1 METLAVKYRP
11 QTFEDVVEQDN
22 IKKILMN
29 QLNNGI
35 RNAYLFCGP
44 AGCGKTT
51 NGRLFAKAINNGDTS
66 NLVELDAASHSG
78 VEDVRKLIADSK
90 FKPVG
95 CKYRVFIID
104 ECFTPDTPIRTPK
117 GTMPIKDIRE
127 GDEIYNMCGKTT
139 VKKVF
144 KNSVSRDRLVC
155 VRVNGTDIVT
165 TSDHLFFTE
174 NGWVES
180 HNLKEGDVLFDYT
193 ELCDMWERVPMLSK
207 RWQEDMFKRMYC
219 EIQDTTGKGDLHEE
233 ESTSDESMSCVR
245 EGVPNISF
253 NTFKNM
259 WKRMLHYLQE
269 TEWIKPEA
277 KESILKASA
286 RIHLSCMWEEF
297 HGENIQKSKILFD
310 KLHVQISKN
319 AGTEPAEDKYCY
331 GLCMCY
337 MWQAILRQLSWKKKD
352 MFQRVSSDIVQD
364 IQRAGVLRE
373 TPPEYETPQSVKE
386 SRSYTED
393 ERDKGEEWDTSCVA
407 WETWW
412 KWSVDGTTEDASPR
426 VAITARR
433 MEDRICSTHK
443 DGEVQWLPH
452 ELQTR
457 PCLTGEDDWCGS
469 GWQEPFVE
477 KWVVEGCKESE
488 FIRNTRVESV
498 EVYKP
503 GYNDELFKCCF
514 PDTGSDSEFVTLY
527 DLEVE
532 GHNSYFANDILVHN
546 CHSLSNTAWQ
556 SFLKCLE
563 EPTPTSVFILCT
575 TDPQKIPKTIIS
587 RVQQFDFSKITHTG
601 IVNRL
606 KYIIDKENEQGNNY
620 TYDEDS
626 ISYIAKLAE
635 GGMRSAITLMEK
647 TLGLNDRIT
656 METVVASIG
665 VLKHST
671 MFDLTDYLC
680 KMDRKNVIQ
689 TVEDIHKSG
698 FDLKL
703 FIKNYTDFVLDLCK
717 YDLFQDFD
725 NLFIPNTYED
735 RIKRYERQ
743 DFEFFLDLLNS
754 LIQLGNSIKWDP
766 TPKPLIESTLLLLC
780 TEG

>member
-44 AGCGKTT
+44 AGCGKAQPLYSKVLTSNGFVDMGSVKVGDTVYTRLGQPTKILNVYPQGERDIYEIQFSDGTSLRVADNHLNSVFRYNQDRQCREDFVLETKDLIELFNKTRFKLRVDIPVVNFESKEVPLNPYLLGCLLGDGHLCKESCGISNSEKDVLEKINNILVSEYNCELRHKTNYDYNIHRLTDSFRYYFTYKNITYKGTRDLIKKLQEDGYPKIYSETIINICNNNAPQMLKKYPELFDRIKMEPNENYDQSNTLTRIVNKMGICSTSKEKFIPKEYLFNSFEVRLSLLQGLFDTDGTTGNRGETCWSTSSPQLSEDFAFLVRSLGCRDTVKVKNSGYRNKEGVYIECGKHYTHFIKMPNDLQYCTSQKHISRKKVRQNEPIKNITDIKYVGKDLCQCIYVENEDHTYLSNDFIPTHNTT
-51 NGRLFAKAINNGDTS
+51 NARLFAKQINEGNDS

-104 ECFTPDTPIRTPK
+104 EC
-117 GTMPIKDIRE
+117 
-127 GDEIYNMCGKTT
+127 
-139 VKKVF
+139 
-144 KNSVSRDRLVC
+144 
-155 VRVNGTDIVT
+155 
-165 TSDHLFFTE
+165 
-174 NGWVES
+174 
-180 HNLKEGDVLFDYT
+180 
-193 ELCDMWERVPMLSK
+193 
-207 RWQEDMFKRMYC
+207 
-219 EIQDTTGKGDLHEE
+219 
-233 ESTSDESMSCVR
+233 
-245 EGVPNISF
+245 
-253 NTFKNM
+253 
-259 WKRMLHYLQE
+259 
-269 TEWIKPEA
+269 
-277 KESILKASA
+277 
-286 RIHLSCMWEEF
+286 
-297 HGENIQKSKILFD
+297 
-310 KLHVQISKN
+310 
-319 AGTEPAEDKYCY
+319 
-331 GLCMCY
+331 
-337 MWQAILRQLSWKKKD
+337 
-352 MFQRVSSDIVQD
+352 
-364 IQRAGVLRE
+364 
-373 TPPEYETPQSVKE
+373 
-386 SRSYTED
+386 
-393 ERDKGEEWDTSCVA
+393 
-407 WETWW
+407 
-412 KWSVDGTTEDASPR
+412 
-426 VAITARR
+426 
-433 MEDRICSTHK
+433 
-443 DGEVQWLPH
+443 
-452 ELQTR
+452 
-457 PCLTGEDDWCGS
+457 
-469 GWQEPFVE
+469 
-477 KWVVEGCKESE
+477 
-488 FIRNTRVESV
+488 
-498 EVYKP
+498 
-503 GYNDELFKCCF
+503 
-514 PDTGSDSEFVTLY
+514 
-527 DLEVE
+527 
-532 GHNSYFANDILVHN
+532 
-546 CHSLSNTAWQ
+546 HSLSNTAWQ

-563 EPTPTSVFILCT
+563 EPTPTSVFIFCT

-606 KYIIDKENEQGNNY
+606 KYIINKENEQGNNY

-680 KMDRKNVIQ
+680 KMDKKSVIQ
-689 TVEDIHKSG
+689 TVEDIHRSG
-698 FDLKL
+698 FDLKM

-717 YDLFQDFD
+717 YDLFRDFE

-743 DFEFFLDLLNS
+743 DFDFFLDLLNS
-754 LIQLGNSIKWDP
+754 LIQLGNNIKWDP

>member
-44 AGCGKTT
+44 AGCGKAQPLYSKVLTSNGFVDMGSVKVGDTVYTRLGQPTKILNVYPQGERDIYEIQFSDGTSLRVADNHLNSVFRYNQDRQCREDFVLETKDLIELFNKTRFKLRVDIPVVNFESREVPLNPYLLGCLLGDGHLCKESCNISNSEKDVLEKINDILVSEYNCELQHKTNYDYNIHRLTDGFRYYFTYKNTTYKGTKDLIKKLQEDGYPEIYSETIINICNNNAPQMLKKYPELFNRIKMEPNENYDQSNTLTRIVNKMGICVTSKEKFIPKEYLFNSFEVRLSLLQGLFDTDGTTGNCGQTCWSTSSPQLSEDFAFLVRSLGCRDTVKVKNSGYKNKEGVYIECGKHYTHFIKMPNDLQYCTSQKHISRKKVRQSEPIKNITDIKYVGKELCQCIYVENEDHTYLSDDFIPTHNTT
-51 NGRLFAKAINNGDTS
+51 NARLFAKQINEGNDS

-104 ECFTPDTPIRTPK
+104 EC
-117 GTMPIKDIRE
+117 
-127 GDEIYNMCGKTT
+127 
-139 VKKVF
+139 
-144 KNSVSRDRLVC
+144 
-155 VRVNGTDIVT
+155 
-165 TSDHLFFTE
+165 
-174 NGWVES
+174 
-180 HNLKEGDVLFDYT
+180 
-193 ELCDMWERVPMLSK
+193 
-207 RWQEDMFKRMYC
+207 
-219 EIQDTTGKGDLHEE
+219 
-233 ESTSDESMSCVR
+233 
-245 EGVPNISF
+245 
-253 NTFKNM
+253 
-259 WKRMLHYLQE
+259 
-269 TEWIKPEA
+269 
-277 KESILKASA
+277 
-286 RIHLSCMWEEF
+286 
-297 HGENIQKSKILFD
+297 
-310 KLHVQISKN
+310 
-319 AGTEPAEDKYCY
+319 
-331 GLCMCY
+331 
-337 MWQAILRQLSWKKKD
+337 
-352 MFQRVSSDIVQD
+352 
-364 IQRAGVLRE
+364 
-373 TPPEYETPQSVKE
+373 
-386 SRSYTED
+386 
-393 ERDKGEEWDTSCVA
+393 
-407 WETWW
+407 
-412 KWSVDGTTEDASPR
+412 
-426 VAITARR
+426 
-433 MEDRICSTHK
+433 
-443 DGEVQWLPH
+443 
-452 ELQTR
+452 
-457 PCLTGEDDWCGS
+457 
-469 GWQEPFVE
+469 
-477 KWVVEGCKESE
+477 
-488 FIRNTRVESV
+488 
-498 EVYKP
+498 
-503 GYNDELFKCCF
+503 
-514 PDTGSDSEFVTLY
+514 
-527 DLEVE
+527 
-532 GHNSYFANDILVHN
+532 
-546 CHSLSNTAWQ
+546 HSLSNTAWQ

-563 EPTPTSVFILCT
+563 EPTPTSVFIFCT

-671 MFDLTDYLC
+671 MFDLTDCLC
-680 KMDRKNVIQ
+680 KMDKKGVIQ
-689 TVEDIHKSG
+689 TVEDIHRSG
-698 FDLKL
+698 YDLKL
-703 FIKNYTDFVLDLCK
+703 FVKNYTDFVLDLCK
-717 YDLFQDFD
+717 YDLFRDFE

-743 DFEFFLDLLNS
+743 DFDFFLDLLNS
-754 LIQLGNSIKWDP
+754 LIQLGNNIKWDP

>member
-95 CKYRVFIID
+95 CRYRVFIID
-104 ECFTPDTPIRTPK
+104 E
-117 GTMPIKDIRE
+117 
-127 GDEIYNMCGKTT
+127 
-139 VKKVF
+139 
-144 KNSVSRDRLVC
+144 
-155 VRVNGTDIVT
+155 
-165 TSDHLFFTE
+165 
-174 NGWVES
+174 
-180 HNLKEGDVLFDYT
+180 
-193 ELCDMWERVPMLSK
+193 
-207 RWQEDMFKRMYC
+207 
-219 EIQDTTGKGDLHEE
+219 
-233 ESTSDESMSCVR
+233 
-245 EGVPNISF
+245 
-253 NTFKNM
+253 
-259 WKRMLHYLQE
+259 
-269 TEWIKPEA
+269 
-277 KESILKASA
+277 
-286 RIHLSCMWEEF
+286 
-297 HGENIQKSKILFD
+297 
-310 KLHVQISKN
+310 
-319 AGTEPAEDKYCY
+319 
-331 GLCMCY
+331 
-337 MWQAILRQLSWKKKD
+337 
-352 MFQRVSSDIVQD
+352 
-364 IQRAGVLRE
+364 
-373 TPPEYETPQSVKE
+373 
-386 SRSYTED
+386 
-393 ERDKGEEWDTSCVA
+393 
-407 WETWW
+407 
-412 KWSVDGTTEDASPR
+412 
-426 VAITARR
+426 
-433 MEDRICSTHK
+433 
-443 DGEVQWLPH
+443 
-452 ELQTR
+452 
-457 PCLTGEDDWCGS
+457 
-469 GWQEPFVE
+469 
-477 KWVVEGCKESE
+477 
-488 FIRNTRVESV
+488 
-498 EVYKP
+498 
-503 GYNDELFKCCF
+503 
-514 PDTGSDSEFVTLY
+514 
-527 DLEVE
+527 
-532 GHNSYFANDILVHN
+532 

-563 EPTPTSVFILCT
+563 EPTPTSVFIFCT

-680 KMDRKNVIQ
+680 KMNKKGVIQ
-689 TVEDIHKSG
+689 TVEDIHRSG
-698 FDLKL
+698 YDLKL
-703 FIKNYTDFVLDLCK
+703 FVKNYTDFVLDLCK
-717 YDLFQDFD
+717 YDLFRDFE

-743 DFEFFLDLLNS
+743 DFDFFLDLLNS
-754 LIQLGNSIKWDP
+754 LIQLGNNIKWDP

>member
-44 AGCGKTT
+44 AGCGKAQPLYSKVLTSNGFVEMGSVKVGDTVYTRLGQPTKILNVYPQGERDIYEIQFSDGTSLRVADNHLNSVFRYNQDRQCREDFVLETKDLIELFNKTRFKLRVDIPVVNFEPKEVPLNPYLLGCLLGDGHLCKESCGISNSEKDVLEKINNILVSEYNCELRHKTNYDYSIHRLTDGFRYYFTYKNTTYRGTRDLIKKLQEEGYPKIYSETIINICNNDAPQMLKKYPELFDRIKMEPNENYDQGNTITRIVNKMGICVTSKKKFIPKEYLFNSFEVRLSLLQGLFDTDGTTGNGGETCWSTSSPQLSEDFAFLVRSLGCRDTVKVKNSGYKNKEGVYIECGKHYTHFIKMPNDLQYCTSQKHISRKKVRQSEPIKNITDIKYVGKELCQCIYVENEDHTYLSDDFIPTHNTT
-51 NGRLFAKAINNGDTS
+51 NARLFAKQINEGNDS

-104 ECFTPDTPIRTPK
+104 EC
-117 GTMPIKDIRE
+117 
-127 GDEIYNMCGKTT
+127 
-139 VKKVF
+139 
-144 KNSVSRDRLVC
+144 
-155 VRVNGTDIVT
+155 
-165 TSDHLFFTE
+165 
-174 NGWVES
+174 
-180 HNLKEGDVLFDYT
+180 
-193 ELCDMWERVPMLSK
+193 
-207 RWQEDMFKRMYC
+207 
-219 EIQDTTGKGDLHEE
+219 
-233 ESTSDESMSCVR
+233 
-245 EGVPNISF
+245 
-253 NTFKNM
+253 
-259 WKRMLHYLQE
+259 
-269 TEWIKPEA
+269 
-277 KESILKASA
+277 
-286 RIHLSCMWEEF
+286 
-297 HGENIQKSKILFD
+297 
-310 KLHVQISKN
+310 
-319 AGTEPAEDKYCY
+319 
-331 GLCMCY
+331 
-337 MWQAILRQLSWKKKD
+337 
-352 MFQRVSSDIVQD
+352 
-364 IQRAGVLRE
+364 
-373 TPPEYETPQSVKE
+373 
-386 SRSYTED
+386 
-393 ERDKGEEWDTSCVA
+393 
-407 WETWW
+407 
-412 KWSVDGTTEDASPR
+412 
-426 VAITARR
+426 
-433 MEDRICSTHK
+433 
-443 DGEVQWLPH
+443 
-452 ELQTR
+452 
-457 PCLTGEDDWCGS
+457 
-469 GWQEPFVE
+469 
-477 KWVVEGCKESE
+477 
-488 FIRNTRVESV
+488 
-498 EVYKP
+498 
-503 GYNDELFKCCF
+503 
-514 PDTGSDSEFVTLY
+514 
-527 DLEVE
+527 
-532 GHNSYFANDILVHN
+532 
-546 CHSLSNTAWQ
+546 HSLSNTAWQ

-563 EPTPTSVFILCT
+563 EPTPTSVFIFCT

-680 KMDRKNVIQ
+680 KMDKKGVIQ
-689 TVEDIHKSG
+689 TVEDIHRSG
-698 FDLKL
+698 YDLKL
-703 FIKNYTDFVLDLCK
+703 FVKNYTDFVLDLCK
-717 YDLFQDFD
+717 YDLFRDFE

-743 DFEFFLDLLNS
+743 DFDFFLDLLNS
-754 LIQLGNSIKWDP
+754 LIQLGNNIKWDP